1 VDNTVTGNNI
11 KGGNIS
17 LAGGTLDLDEL
28 ATVGGDGL
36 ATGGLQWG
44 LTRGDVLALE
54 SSSWNDMTEEDSCQ
68 SLFVSKKSVQSF
80 SGNLVKS
87 RVGWC
92 KDCEG
97 SLTGQSVN

>member
-1 VDNTVTGNNI
+1 MDNTVTGNNI

-44 LTRGDVLALE
+44 LTRGDVLALK
-54 SSSWNDMTEEDSCQ
+54 NI
-68 SLFVSKKSVQSF
+68 
-80 SGNLVKS
+80 
-87 RVGWC
+87 
-92 KDCEG
+92 
-97 SLTGQSVN
+97 